1 MIERIL
7 EKQILAKINKKKAII
22 LMGPRQVGKTTLLK
36 SLFEKSTEII
46 WLNGDEPDIQSIFEN
61 ISSKRLEAIIG
72 NKKMIIIDEAQ
83 RIPEIGLKMKLIT
96 DQLLNVQ
103 LIATGSSA
111 FELSN
116 KLNESLTGRKWE
128 FKMYPIS
135 FQEMV
140 NHHGLLNEIRLLPH
154 RLIYG
159 FYPDVVNHPGNEKEI
174 LKQLSDSYLYKDLL
188 MIDQIKKPSA
198 LVKLLQALALQIG
211 SQVSYHELAQICGL
225 DGKTIEKYMMLL
237 EQSYII
243 FRLTSFSRNQ
253 RNELKKSRKVY
264 FFDNGIR
271 NSLIA
276 NFEQIENRTDIGALW
291 ENFLV
296 SERVKYL
303 AYQQKWVNNWYW
315 RTTEQQEIDYVE
327 EENGQLSAYEFKWN
341 PKAKG
346 SIPNSF
352 KKTYPTATINIIHR
366 ENFEQFLGVQGS
378 GRDFGSLEK
387 LRIKG
392 INSVGKL

>member
-1 MIERIL
+1 MIKRIL
-7 EKQILAKINKKKAII
+7 VKQILAKINTNKAII
-22 LMGPRQVGKTTLLK
+22 LLGSRQVGKTTLLR
-36 SLFEKSTEII
+36 SLFENSSETI
-46 WLNGDEPDIQSIFEN
+46 WLNADEPDIQAIFAN
-61 ISSKRLEAIIG
+61 ISSKRFEAIIG

-83 RIPEIGLKMKLIT
+83 RIPDIGLKMKLIT
-96 DQLLNVQ
+96 DQLPSIQ

-116 KLNESLTGRKWE
+116 KLNEPLTGRKWE

-154 RLIYG
+154 RLVYG

-188 MIDQIKKPSA
+188 MMDQIKKPSA

-225 DGKTIEKYMMLL
+225 DGKTVEKYMMLL

-243 FRLTSFSRNQ
+243 FRLASFSRNQ

-271 NSLIA
+271 NALIA
-276 NFEQIENRTDIGALW
+276 NFEHIENRTDIGALW
-291 ENFLV
+291 ENYLV
-296 SERVKYL
+296 SERIKYL

-327 EENGQLSAYEFKWN
+327 EENGQLSAFEFKWN

-346 SIPNSF
+346 SLPNSF
-352 KKTYPTATINIIHR
+352 RKTYPAATINRIHR
-366 ENFEQFLGVQGS
+366 ENFERFLGVTGEI
-378 GRDFGSLEK
+378 RK
-387 LRIKG
+387 
-392 INSVGKL
+392 

>member
-366 ENFEQFLGVQGS
+366 ENFEQFLGVQG
-378 GRDFGSLEK
+378 
-387 LRIKG
+387 
-392 INSVGKL
+392 

>member
-116 KLNESLTGRKWE
+116 KLNEPLTGRKWE

-291 ENFLV
+291 ENYLV

-366 ENFEQFLGVQGS
+366 ENFEQFLGVQG
-378 GRDFGSLEK
+378 
-387 LRIKG
+387 
-392 INSVGKL
+392 

>member
-96 DQLLNVQ
+96 DQLLNVE

-116 KLNESLTGRKWE
+116 KLNEPLTGRKWE

-198 LVKLLQALALQIG
+198 LVKLLQALALQIS
-211 SQVSYHELAQICGL
+211 SQVSYHELGQICGL

-291 ENFLV
+291 ENYLV

-366 ENFEQFLGVQGS
+366 ENFEQFLGV
-378 GRDFGSLEK
+378 
-387 LRIKG
+387 KG
-392 INSVGKL
+392 

>member
-7 EKQILAKINKKKAII
+7 EKQILAKINTNKAII
-22 LMGPRQVGKTTLLK
+22 LLGSRQVGKTTLLK
-36 SLFEKSTEII
+36 SLFENSSETI
-46 WLNGDEPDIQSIFEN
+46 WLNADEPDIQAIFAN
-61 ISSKRLEAIIG
+61 ISSKRFEAIIG

-83 RIPEIGLKMKLIT
+83 RIPDIGLKMKFIT
-96 DQLLNVQ
+96 DQLPSIQ

-116 KLNESLTGRKWE
+116 KLHEPLRGRKWE

-140 NHHGLLNEIRLLPH
+140 NHHGLLNEIRLIPH
-154 RLIYG
+154 RLVYG
-159 FYPDVVNHPGNEKEI
+159 FYPDVVNHQGNEKEI

-188 MIDQIKKPSA
+188 MMDQIKKPSA

-211 SQVSYHELAQICGL
+211 SQVSYHELAQKCGL
-225 DGKTIEKYMMLL
+225 DGKTVEKYMMLL

-243 FRLTSFSRNQ
+243 FRLASFSRNQ

-271 NSLIA
+271 NALIA
-276 NFEQIENRTDIGALW
+276 NFEHIENRTDIGALW
-291 ENFLV
+291 ENYLV
-296 SERVKYL
+296 SERIKYL

-327 EENGQLSAYEFKWN
+327 EENGQLSAFEFKWN

-346 SIPNSF
+346 SVPSSF
-352 KKTYPTATINIIHR
+352 RKTYPAATINWIHR
-366 ENFEQFLGVQGS
+366 ENFETFLGVTGEI
-378 GRDFGSLEK
+378 RK
-387 LRIKG
+387 
-392 INSVGKL
+392 

>member
-7 EKQILAKINKKKAII
+7 EKQILAKINTNKAII
-22 LMGPRQVGKTTLLK
+22 LLGSRQVGKTTLLK
-36 SLFEKSTEII
+36 SLFENSSETI
-46 WLNGDEPDIQSIFEN
+46 WLNADEPDIQAIFAN
-61 ISSKRLEAIIG
+61 ISSKRFEAIIG
-72 NKKMIIIDEAQ
+72 NKKMIVIDEAQ
-83 RIPEIGLKMKLIT
+83 RIPDISLKMKLIT
-96 DQLLNVQ
+96 DQLPSIQ

-116 KLNESLTGRKWE
+116 KLNEPLTGRKWE

-154 RLIYG
+154 RLVYG
-159 FYPDVVNHPGNEKEI
+159 FYPDVVNHQGNEKEI

-188 MIDQIKKPSA
+188 MMDQIKKPSA

-225 DGKTIEKYMMLL
+225 DGKTVEKYMMLL

-243 FRLTSFSRNQ
+243 FRLASFSRNQ

-271 NSLIA
+271 NALIA
-276 NFEQIENRTDIGALW
+276 NFEHIENRTDIGALW
-291 ENFLV
+291 ENYLV
-296 SERVKYL
+296 SERIKYL
-303 AYQQKWVNNWYW
+303 AYHQKWANNWYW
-315 RTTEQQEIDYVE
+315 RTTEQQEIDYLE
-327 EENGQLSAYEFKWN
+327 EENGQLSAFEFKWN

-346 SIPNSF
+346 SVPSSF
-352 KKTYPTATINIIHR
+352 RKTYPAATINRIHR
-366 ENFEQFLGVQGS
+366 ENFETFLGVTGEI
-378 GRDFGSLEK
+378 RK
-387 LRIKG
+387 
-392 INSVGKL
+392 

>member
-291 ENFLV
+291 ENYLV

-366 ENFEQFLGVQGS
+366 ENFEQFLGV
-378 GRDFGSLEK
+378 
-387 LRIKG
+387 KG
-392 INSVGKL
+392 

>member
-7 EKQILAKINKKKAII
+7 EKQILAKINTNKAII
-22 LMGPRQVGKTTLLK
+22 LLGSRQVGKTTLLK
-36 SLFEKSTEII
+36 SLFENSSETI
-46 WLNGDEPDIQSIFEN
+46 WLNADEPDIQAIFAN
-61 ISSKRLEAIIG
+61 ISSKRFEAIIG

-83 RIPEIGLKMKLIT
+83 RIPDIGLKMKLIT
-96 DQLLNVQ
+96 DQLPSIQ

-116 KLNESLTGRKWE
+116 KLNEPLTGRKWE

-154 RLIYG
+154 RLVYG
-159 FYPDVVNHPGNEKEI
+159 FYPDVVNHQGNEKEI

-188 MIDQIKKPSA
+188 MMDQIKKTSA

-211 SQVSYHELAQICGL
+211 SQVSYQELAQICGL

-243 FRLTSFSRNQ
+243 FRLASFSRNQ

-271 NSLIA
+271 NALIA
-276 NFEQIENRTDIGALW
+276 NFEHIENRTDIGALW
-291 ENFLV
+291 ENYLV
-296 SERVKYL
+296 SERIKYL
-303 AYQQKWVNNWYW
+303 AYHQKWVNNWYW

-327 EENGQLSAYEFKWN
+327 EENGQLSAFEFKWN

-346 SIPNSF
+346 SVPSSF
-352 KKTYPTATINIIHR
+352 RKTYPAATINRIHR
-366 ENFEQFLGVQGS
+366 ENFETFLGVTGEI
-378 GRDFGSLEK
+378 RK
-387 LRIKG
+387 
-392 INSVGKL
+392 

>member
-116 KLNESLTGRKWE
+116 KLNEPLTGRKWE

-291 ENFLV
+291 ENYLV
-296 SERVKYL
+296 SGRVKYL

-366 ENFEQFLGVQGS
+366 ENFEQFLGV
-378 GRDFGSLEK
+378 
-387 LRIKG
+387 KG
-392 INSVGKL
+392 

>member
-83 RIPEIGLKMKLIT
+83 RIPEIGLKLKLIT
-96 DQLLNVQ
+96 DQLINVQ

-116 KLNESLTGRKWE
+116 KLNEPLTGRKWE

-154 RLIYG
+154 RLVYG

-291 ENFLV
+291 ENYLV

-303 AYQQKWVNNWYW
+303 AYKQKWVNNWYW

-341 PKAKG
+341 PKAKA

-366 ENFEQFLGVQGS
+366 ENFEQFLGV
-378 GRDFGSLEK
+378 
-387 LRIKG
+387 KG
-392 INSVGKL
+392 

>member
-103 LIATGSSA
+103 LIATGSST

-116 KLNESLTGRKWE
+116 KLNEPLTGRKWE

-159 FYPDVVNHPGNEKEI
+159 FYPDVANHPGNEKEI

-198 LVKLLQALALQIG
+198 LVKLLQVLALQIG
-211 SQVSYHELAQICGL
+211 SQVSYHELGQICGL

-291 ENFLV
+291 ENYLV

-341 PKAKG
+341 LKAKG

-366 ENFEQFLGVQGS
+366 ENFEQFLGV
-378 GRDFGSLEK
+378 
-387 LRIKG
+387 KG
-392 INSVGKL
+392 

>member
-116 KLNESLTGRKWE
+116 KLNEPLTGRKWE

-276 NFEQIENRTDIGALW
+276 NFEQIEIRTDIGALW
-291 ENFLV
+291 ENYLV

-366 ENFEQFLGVQGS
+366 ENFEQFLGV
-378 GRDFGSLEK
+378 
-387 LRIKG
+387 KG
-392 INSVGKL
+392 

>member
-116 KLNESLTGRKWE
+116 KLNEPLTGRKWE

-211 SQVSYHELAQICGL
+211 SQVSYHELSQICGL

-291 ENFLV
+291 ENYLV

-346 SIPNSF
+346 SVPNSF

-366 ENFEQFLGVQGS
+366 ENFEQFLGVQG
-378 GRDFGSLEK
+378 
-387 LRIKG
+387 
-392 INSVGKL
+392 

>member
-1 MIERIL
+1 L
-7 EKQILAKINKKKAII
+7 
-22 LMGPRQVGKTTLLK
+22 GSRQVGKTTLLK
-36 SLFEKSTEII
+36 SLFDNSSETI
-46 WLNGDEPDIQSIFEN
+46 WLNADEPDIQAIFAN
-61 ISSKRLEAIIG
+61 ISSKRFEVIIG

-83 RIPEIGLKMKLIT
+83 RIPDIGLKMKLIT
-96 DQLLNVQ
+96 DQLPSIQ

-116 KLNESLTGRKWE
+116 KLNEPLTGRKWE

-154 RLIYG
+154 RLVYG
-159 FYPDVVNHPGNEKEI
+159 FYPDVVNHQGNEKEI

-188 MIDQIKKPSA
+188 MLDQIKKPSA

-211 SQVSYHELAQICGL
+211 SQVSYQELAQICGL
-225 DGKTIEKYMMLL
+225 DGKTVEKYMMLL

-243 FRLTSFSRNQ
+243 FRLASFSRNQ

-271 NSLIA
+271 NALIA
-276 NFEQIENRTDIGALW
+276 NFEHIENRTDIGALW
-291 ENFLV
+291 ENYLV
-296 SERVKYL
+296 SERIKYL

-315 RTTEQQEIDYVE
+315 RTTEQQEIDYIE
-327 EENGQLSAYEFKWN
+327 EENGQLSAFEFKWN

-352 KKTYPTATINIIHR
+352 SKTYPTATLNIIHR
-366 ENFEQFLGVQGS
+366 ENFETFLGVTG
-378 GRDFGSLEK
+378 G
-387 LRIKG
+387 
-392 INSVGKL
+392 NP

>member
-7 EKQILAKINKKKAII
+7 EQQILAKINTNKAII
-22 LMGPRQVGKTTLLK
+22 LLGSRQVGKTTLLK
-36 SLFEKSTEII
+36 SLFENSSETI
-46 WLNGDEPDIQSIFEN
+46 WLNADEPDIQAIFAN
-61 ISSKRLEAIIG
+61 ISSKRFEAIIG

-83 RIPEIGLKMKLIT
+83 RIPDIGLKMKLIT
-96 DQLLNVQ
+96 DQLPSIQ

-116 KLNESLTGRKWE
+116 KLNEPLTGRKWE

-154 RLIYG
+154 RLVYG
-159 FYPDVVNHPGNEKEI
+159 FYPDVVNHQGNEKEI

-188 MIDQIKKPSA
+188 MMDQIKKPSA

-211 SQVSYHELAQICGL
+211 SQVSYQELAQICGL

-243 FRLTSFSRNQ
+243 FRLASFSRNQ

-271 NSLIA
+271 NALIA
-276 NFEQIENRTDIGALW
+276 NFEHIENRTDIGALW
-291 ENFLV
+291 ENYLV
-296 SERVKYL
+296 SERIKYL
-303 AYQQKWVNNWYW
+303 AYHQKWVNNWYW

-327 EENGQLSAYEFKWN
+327 EENGQLSAFEFKWN

-346 SIPNSF
+346 SVPSSF
-352 KKTYPTATINIIHR
+352 RKTYPAATINRIHR
-366 ENFEQFLGVQGS
+366 ENFETFLGVTGEI
-378 GRDFGSLEK
+378 RK
-387 LRIKG
+387 
-392 INSVGKL
+392 

>member
-61 ISSKRLEAIIG
+61 ISSKRLEVIIG

-116 KLNESLTGRKWE
+116 KLNEPLTGRKWE

-366 ENFEQFLGVQGS
+366 ENFEQFLGVQG
-378 GRDFGSLEK
+378 
-387 LRIKG
+387 
-392 INSVGKL
+392 